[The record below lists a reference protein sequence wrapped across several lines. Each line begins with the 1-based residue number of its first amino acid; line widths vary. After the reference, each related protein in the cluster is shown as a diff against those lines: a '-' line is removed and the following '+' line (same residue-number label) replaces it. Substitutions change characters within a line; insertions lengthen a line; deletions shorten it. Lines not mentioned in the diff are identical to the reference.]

1 MSRSPHLP
9 PRCPPLGPQITRRDD
24 SLFTQ
29 SCRFPSEDPFV
40 GEPPCWLDDLLADSG
55 KSHTLPPLRRACS
68 DSDAILDVLTTFQS
82 PIYPIDEGDPQ
93 PVGEAGES
101 FNAAAEGG
109 GSGAGIEGSC
119 VYGPNSPRQK
129 TRLTSSESSMVNAV
143 LENVPSNPLQYLMI
157 DATSGVNCNVG
168 AANGTG
174 DTGDA
179 VCHADQEKS
188 LKRKKVAR
196 RESHGVRLGG
206 ARRQWEDGEGGA
218 VLQEVK
224 QRNGDESLTPISE
237 VVSEAGWWAVTGRSM
252 GWRRSG
258 QRSRV
263 RKLQYIADLERTVD
277 SLQNIGA
284 DLAVRVASL
293 FQLRNALSM
302 ENKQLRRQIT
312 SLQQAKLIK
321 DGQTQMLKKETERLK
336 QLSVRHRRSRSVTS
350 CFEANSFGGDPSAIN
365 WQMLDMSKLSL
376 NGGAVVPP
384 RGGYGM

>member
-9 PRCPPLGPQITRRDD
+9 PRCPPLSPQIRRDD

-55 KSHTLPPLRRACS
+55 KCHNLPPLRRACS
-68 DSDAILDVLTTFQS
+68 DSDAVLDVLTTIQS
-82 PIYPIDEGDPQ
+82 PIYPIDDGGLQ
-93 PVGEAGES
+93 LFGEAGDS
-101 FNAAAEGG
+101 FSTVAEGS
-109 GSGAGIEGSC
+109 GSCSGIEGSC

-129 TRLTSSESSMVNAV
+129 SRLTSSESSMVNAV
-143 LENVPSNPLQYLMI
+143 LENVPSNPLQYLKI
-157 DATSGVNCNVG
+157 DAKSGLNCNAAV
-168 AANGTG
+168 ANGTG
-174 DTGDA
+174 DTDDA
-179 VCHADQEKS
+179 LCQADQDKS
-188 LKRKKVAR
+188 LK
-196 RESHGVRLGG
+196 
-206 ARRQWEDGEGGA
+206 
-218 VLQEVK
+218 
-224 QRNGDESLTPISE
+224 
-237 VVSEAGWWAVTGRSM
+237 
-252 GWRRSG
+252 RRSG

-302 ENKQLRRQIT
+302 ENKQLRRQIS

-321 DGQTQMLKKETERLK
+321 DGQTQILKKETERLK

-350 CFEANSFGGDPSAIN
+350 CFEPNSFGADPSAIN

-376 NGGAVVPP
+376 NGSAAPP